1 MGENQVG
8 VWGEYA
14 SEGLCK
20 GPVAWEAGTASGAR
34 GHCSEAAEPREGLG
48 DRERSSSCGLCY
60 AQKLEQTGCASV
72 WMWDVES
79 GIAD

>member
-20 GPVAWEAGTASGAR
+20 GPVA
-34 GHCSEAAEPREGLG
+34 AESLERVGNGEKAHAGLG
-48 DRERSSSCGLCY
+48 LWRAGM
-60 AQKLEQTGCASV
+60 SV
-72 WMWDVES
+72 R
-79 GIAD
+79 